1 MRHIHPFPARMAP
14 ELALRAMEG
23 LNEGALILDPM
34 AGSGTVLRNA
44 AQSGFRSIGIDA
56 DPLAVLISQ
65 ASSFQVDGVK
75 VRTLL
80 GQIVDATHS
89 TRLSDIEMPWID
101 GSEETR
107 AFIKFWFGTK
117 QRNDLRKLAFSI
129 YQAEQGVRSPSKK
142 LFAFIKVALS
152 RLIITKESGASL
164 ARDVSHSRPHKVKD
178 SNDFDVVGGFSRSVS
193 QMLRIVESVPIKCDG
208 TATQGDARLLSGV
221 GDDSIDLVVTSPPY
235 LNAIDYLRGHR
246 LSLVWLG
253 YSIDELRKIRSESI
267 GSERR
272 HDAQLDDTIRNIKSE
287 MIGDEELS
295 RRNAGLIERYAHD
308 IHRMTGE
315 ISRVLKPRGK
325 AVLVVGDCNVQSK
338 FVSNSKGI
346 AAAAALHGLRLNS
359 QVVRDLPQSNRYLP
373 INTSSILSK
382 RMRTENVMTFSFA

>member
-1 MRHIHPFPARMAP
+1 
-14 ELALRAMEG
+14 
-23 LNEGALILDPM
+23 
-34 AGSGTVLRNA
+34 
-44 AQSGFRSIGIDA
+44 
-56 DPLAVLISQ
+56 
-65 ASSFQVDGVK
+65 
-75 VRTLL
+75 
-80 GQIVDATHS
+80 
-89 TRLSDIEMPWID
+89 MPWID

-208 TATQGDARLLSGV
+208 TAMQGDARLLSGV
-221 GDDSIDLVVTSPPY
+221 GDASIDLVVTSPPY

-272 HDAQLDDTIRNIKSE
+272 HGAQLDDTIRNIKSE